1 MSSISWICDKCFS
14 EMKVEKEDTNRN
26 RVYCPVCGNE
36 WYIDDED
43 EYINENSSND
53 TDFEYELARL
63 CSGGDLP
70 ESNLYDDDEEN
81 EDEEDEDEEDDD
93 L

>member
-1 MSSISWICDKCFS
+1 
-14 EMKVEKEDTNRN
+14 MKVQKEDTNRN

-43 EYINENSSND
+43 EYINENSSNN
-53 TDFEYELARL
+53 TDFEYELARF

-70 ESNLYDDDEEN
+70 ESGLSDDEDEFDEDDYDD
-81 EDEEDEDEEDDD
+81 EDEDDDF
-93 L
+93 